1 MPRQHGTGRIY
12 VKWGS
17 YYGRW
22 RTPDGRYVNPRLGK
36 VRERGEQDGLSRR
49 AAERVLRRLLDV
61 VSVRPA
67 PTREERPRTVDDAAD
82 TFRERLVIEGARLSY
97 RQNCESMQRV
107 HISPGLGRRRVDAV
121 KTEDI
126 ERLARALLA
135 KGLAPKTVRNTM
147 TFLHSVFA
155 LAVRKGWATDASP
168 DLQFLTPREL
178 DAVIAVIPDV
188 VVDRD
193 SLGPVL
199 RLVILAAGTTGVR
212 QSELLGM
219 RWRDI
224 DAVAQRVR
232 IRNAWVRGENS
243 GEGKSD
249 LSTSRLVPMTDR
261 LALEL
266 RKWRLRTVFGD
277 DDELVFG
284 HPELGTPL
292 DRTKVTRRFKKAC
305 REAGVRVIRFHDL
318 RHTFATTLAAAGV
331 PLRTI
336 AEYLGHADLKTLRAL
351 RAVGRGGRAPQRGL
365 RRYSATSGT
374 APSRPIALRGAK
386 EICPL
391 RDLGGLSPRDGRFRS
406 PARASRRRSRALPGL
421 QRRADAS
428 GGPERARAV
437 SADDRGRLGVR
448 VDAVLLPPAR
458 SRPKLAGLAG
468 PHRRARGLGPEPAR
482 ATADRVQRVR
492 SRDRERAG
500 ARRHA
505 RYVPKSSRTSRTRW
519 R

>member
-1 MPRQHGTGRIY
+1 MPAMPRQHGTGRIY

-155 LAVRKGWATDASP
+155 LAVRKGWAQANPVTDAARPRRRRATDASP

-284 HPELGTPL
+284 HPELGTP
-292 DRTKVTRRFKKAC
+292 
-305 REAGVRVIRFHDL
+305 AGPH
-318 RHTFATTLAAAGV
+318 
-331 PLRTI
+331 
-336 AEYLGHADLKTLRAL
+336 EGHAAL
-351 RAVGRGGRAPQRGL
+351 QEGLPGSRGP
-365 RRYSATSGT
+365 SD
-374 APSRPIALRGAK
+374 PVSRPPPHVRHDTG
-386 EICPL
+386 
-391 RDLGGLSPRDGRFRS
+391 
-406 PARASRRRSRALPGL
+406 RRR
-421 QRRADAS
+421 
-428 GGPERARAV
+428 GPA
-437 SADDRGRLGVR
+437 ADDRRVPGPRRSEDVTRTTRRRPRRSSASTRPSALLRNLGHG
-448 VDAVLLPPAR
+448 AVAPDSAERRERNLPASR
-458 SRPKLAGLAG
+458 SR
-468 PHRRARGLGPEPAR
+468 GPEPPRWPIPIPRPGLA
-482 ATADRVQRVR
+482 ATK
-492 SRDRERAG
+492 
-500 ARRHA
+500 
-505 RYVPKSSRTSRTRW
+505 PSSSGPTTTS
-519 R
+519 